1 MWGFNYTS
9 TGLLRIN
16 KEGKD
21 GTENRDGYLDQSQEH
36 WGVLCDED
44 L

>member
-1 MWGFNYTS
+1 MWGFNYAI
-9 TGLLRIN
+9 TGLSWIN
-16 KEGKD
+16 KKVED

-36 WGVLCDED
+36 WGVLCGKD